1 MKPLRGVCIVLM
13 FGLLAAGLLRVP
25 RHALAASQV
34 LGNDQPAPT
43 QSGGTIRANV
53 GLVNLYVTVR
63 NKQHQ
68 IITDLVQSDFK
79 IYEDGVE
86 QQVAF
91 FSKESDLPI
100 TMGVL
105 MDTSGSETNMLPAI
119 QDNAEHFLRRVIRK
133 GDLAMVLNFDVDIN
147 LDADFTDD
155 QDVLDRAISRQTI
168 NAPTGMGPFSATQS
182 GGTHF
187 YDAIYLACHDKLAD
201 EAGRKAVVAI
211 TDAMDEGSQLTY
223 QQAIESAQRTDTVV
237 HVLLVYDPMEGN
249 AYDIAKRITDE
260 TGGRTIPVRGTHN
273 IDQAFDELS
282 EELRS
287 QYTIGYYPT
296 NTKRD
301 GTYRKVKVE
310 IQQKDMDALTRKGY
324 YAPQD

>member
-1 MKPLRGVCIVLM
+1 MKPLRGFCFVFLIC
-13 FGLLAAGLLRVP
+13 LLAAGLLRVP
-25 RHALAASQV
+25 RNAMAAGQV
-34 LGNDQPAPT
+34 ITPVPAETP
-43 QSGGTIRANV
+43 QDGGTIRANV
-53 GLVNLYVTVR
+53 GLVNLFVTVR

-68 IITDLVQSDFK
+68 VITDLIQSDFK

-91 FSKESDLPI
+91 FSKEADLPI
-100 TMGVL
+100 TLAVL
-105 MDTSGSETNMLPAI
+105 MDTSGSETDMLPAI
-119 QDNAEHFLRRVIRK
+119 QDNAEQFLKRVLRK

-147 LDADFTDD
+147 LDADLTDD
-155 QDVLDRAISRQTI
+155 QEVLDRAISRQTI
-168 NAPTGMGPFSATQS
+168 NAPSGTGPFSATLS

-187 YDAIYLACHDKLAD
+187 YDAIYLACHDKLSE

-211 TDAMDEGSQLTY
+211 TDAMDEGSQLKY
-223 QQAIESAQRTDTVV
+223 QDAIESAQRTDTVV
-237 HVLLVYDPMEGN
+237 HVLLVYDPMYGN
-249 AYDIAKRITDE
+249 AYEVAKKITDE
-260 TGGRTIPVRGTHN
+260 TGGRTIAVRGTHN

-287 QYTIGYYPT
+287 QYTVGYYPT

-301 GTYRKVKVE
+301 GTYRKIKVE
-310 IQQKDMDALTRKGY
+310 IQQPDMSALTRRGY